1 MDPLHILQITLYSKI
16 FNELATKI
24 DMNINNLFIIGL
36 LYLVFKL
43 MNTEKIQ
50 EYISGLLLISKES
63 SLTIPQHKQISYTY
77 MYGLKETT
85 KTVHSIKFDSLTHFL
100 INFNSRQ
107 VSNVT
112 EIIYNPSHPLERD
125 NTKQQDEFIYL
136 PTQNQKFLICKK
148 NNIYIEIIIT
158 EPEKE
163 SKDNNSSRNNNN
175 NNNSSSNNT
184 NKSLNK
190 NYAYKLSTPELNKLR
205 ILEQFIDS
213 CIIEYEKEININKT
227 PIFEYTKTEQD
238 EDGRGKS
245 VYKQFN
251 FKSNK
256 HLDKNIFFEDKSNF
270 IKYID
275 QFSKYIS
282 DEDKQKYEAVY
293 EDNGITYKAGI
304 LLYGEPGCGKSCTI
318 RGILNRTGRIGV
330 LIRWSLLKTCTD
342 FREAFSTKI
351 NGTVYGLEDLC
362 FIVEDF
368 DANSDNVLKSR
379 NIATTTA
386 ATTPSMQQHKASDP
400 DFKVQMEEYIKT
412 IKPVDELSL
421 DFILNFQDGINER
434 HKSMT
439 CFTTNHIEKI
449 DKAFL
454 RAGRIDYTLNFVNA
468 SVKIIREMVEHKYRD
483 TNIDFTQ
490 YNHYFEN
497 MKSGIISPA
506 KVQQLYLK
514 YDVDEIEQCLIA
526 LVDATNL

>member
-16 FNELATKI
+16 LNEITTKI

-43 MNTEKIQ
+43 MNTENIQ
-50 EYISGLLLISKES
+50 KYIFGLLVSKES
-63 SLTIPQHKQISYTY
+63 SLMIPQHKQISYTY
-77 MYGLKETT
+77 NYGLKETT
-85 KTVHSIKFDSLTHFL
+85 KTIHSIKFDSLTHFL
-100 INFNSRQ
+100 INFKSRQ
-107 VSNVT
+107 LSNVT
-112 EIIYNPSHPLERD
+112 EIIYNSSHPLERD
-125 NTKQQDEFIYL
+125 INTNPNNEFIYL
-136 PTQNQKFLICKK
+136 PAQNQKFLICEK

-158 EPEKE
+158 IPEKE
-163 SKDNNSSRNNNN
+163 PNYNNNSHNNN
-175 NNNSSSNNT
+175 NNNSSNNNT

-205 ILEQFIDS
+205 ILEQFIDI
-213 CIIEYEKEININKT
+213 CINEYEKEININKT
-227 PIFEYTKTEQD
+227 PIFEYIKTEQD

-282 DEDKQKYEAVY
+282 PEDKQKYEAVY
-293 EDNGITYKAGI
+293 EDSGITFKAGI

-351 NGTVYGLEDLC
+351 NGKVYDLEDLC

-379 NIATTTA
+379 NTVIATA
-386 ATTPSMQQHKASDP
+386 VPSMQPQKASNP
-400 DFKVQMEEYIKT
+400 EFKVQMEEYIKT
-412 IKPVDELSL
+412 IKPVDELSF

-454 RAGRIDYTLNFVNA
+454 RAGRIDYTLNFINA

-506 KVQQLYLK
+506 EVQQIYLK
-514 YDVDEIEQCLIA
+514 YDTSEIEQCLIE
-526 LVDATNL
+526 LVNATNL